1 MDNLGIK
8 IKTLREKNKISK
20 SELARLINISP
31 AYVTMLENG
40 LKKNPSIDILK
51 KIATVLEVPLSELIN
66 DMKYGGTYKL
76 NKDIDFKI
84 IKKYREQM
92 NLSQENLSELIDI
105 EVETLKGIE
114 AGTIK
119 NPRIDYAIKLN
130 SLFKPNPPFCYYEEE
145 NNSLFDGPGILAK
158 TLNDILNSGVY
169 QSTNCRMDKK
179 IILMDYIK
187 RFLEDK
193 YINLNTSEII
203 EICDFLTPVI
213 DPLLKHKVDEIL
225 GKHNK
230 EK

>member
-1 MDNLGIK
+1 MSNNLIAENIK
-8 IKTLREKNKISK
+8 KFRKEKGFTQK
-20 SELARLINISP
+20 ELALKSGITRESLGNYERGTRTPPANIL
-31 AYVTMLENG
+31 A
-40 LKKNPSIDILK
+40 SIANALDK
-51 KIATVLEVPLSELIN
+51 TTHELIT
-66 DMKYGGTYKL
+66 G
-76 NKDIDFKI
+76 
-84 IKKYREQM
+84 E
-92 NLSQENLSELIDI
+92 
-105 EVETLKGIE
+105 
-114 AGTIK
+114 
-119 NPRIDYAIKLN
+119 
-130 SLFKPNPPFCYYEEE
+130 SLFGAGRMK
-145 NNSLFDGPGILAK
+145 K
-158 TLNDILNSGVY
+158 TLNDILNSGIY